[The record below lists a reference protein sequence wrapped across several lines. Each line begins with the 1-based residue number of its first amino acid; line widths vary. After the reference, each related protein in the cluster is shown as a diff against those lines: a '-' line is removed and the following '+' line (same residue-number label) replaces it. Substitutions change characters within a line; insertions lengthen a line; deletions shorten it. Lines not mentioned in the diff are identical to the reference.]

1 MPTKDY
7 TGSINVH
14 GVKALDNGQPLTCR
28 CPVCWDT
35 FTVRRHSFYKAAS
48 CPACAGDDTR
58 DKDLNVIEIEARIR
72 EIRASGI
79 AKKARNLESVLWRK
93 QDG

>member
-1 MPTKDY
+1 MPIKDY

-28 CPVCWDT
+28 CPMCWNT
-35 FTVRRHSFYKAAS
+35 FTVKRRLFCRVAA
-48 CPACAGDDTR
+48 CPACAVGDTS
-58 DKDLNVIEIEARIR
+58 DKDLNAIEIEAKIR

-79 AKKARNLESVLWRK
+79 AKKARNLDSVIWRRR
-93 QDG
+93 DG